1 MPGTTRSNRQEPS
14 NAAMPQ
20 VDPEADAMTIHQL
33 SERSGVPKRRIRH
46 YIAEGLLPG
55 AVGSGRAAHYRGEH
69 LARLHQI
76 EALREVNLGL
86 DEIRRRLGVPAQPSE
101 SVAVGRAD
109 LWRRWELA
117 PGIELQVRADLAPD
131 IAALAR
137 VLVGVAHQLLGQGAG
152 ADEAA
157 DGSASHRSE
166 REEKRG

>member
-14 NAAMPQ
+14 NAEIPQ
-20 VDPEADAMTIHQL
+20 VDPAADAMTIHQL

-86 DEIRRRLGVPAQPSE
+86 GEIRRRLGVPSQPSE
-101 SVAVGRAD
+101 AVAGLRAD

-131 IAALAR
+131 VAALAR
-137 VLVGVAHQLLGQGAG
+137 VLVGVAHQLLGQGVG
-152 ADEAA
+152 ADDEAE
-157 DGSASHRSE
+157 GTTSPSSE
-166 REEKRG
+166 RRENRG